1 MNRKLSALALAGAL
15 ALTLALPAGA
25 VCPLQFFFSWP
36 WAVQE
41 ETPALPDSLL
51 YCGAVQQ
58 LVEEDG
64 VLTQLWMDSEQSGP
78 YTMNLS
84 EQTVWID
91 GTLRAPA
98 SSAALQEGDEA
109 VVFHSPVTALSLPPQ
124 SAALAVV
131 LNPPQDGSA
140 VRLHT
145 VEEVSL
151 DDGQLTITTDQ
162 GGLLLRADE
171 TTLLSRYDGQEAVS
185 LKDIQPGSRVV
196 AWYTAV
202 LASYPGQARAE
213 QLILLPE

>member
-1 MNRKLSALALAGAL
+1 MNRKLPALALAGAL

-25 VCPLQFFFSWP
+25 VCPFRFFFP
-36 WAVQE
+36 RAARE
-41 ETPALPDSLL
+41 EAPALPDSLL
-51 YCGAVQQ
+51 YCGTVKQ

-64 VLTQLWMDSEQSGP
+64 ALVQLWMDSEQSGP
-78 YTMNLS
+78 YAMNLS
-84 EQTVWID
+84 DKTVWID
-91 GTLRAPA
+91 GDLRVP
-98 SSAALQEGDEA
+98 SSPEAVQEGDE
-109 VVFHSPVTALSLPPQ
+109 VVIFHSPMTALSLPPQ

-131 LNPPQDGSA
+131 RNLPQDGSA

-151 DDGQLTITTDQ
+151 DGGQLTITTDQ

-171 TTLLSRYDGQEAVS
+171 TTPLSRYDGQEPVS
-185 LKDIQPGSRVV
+185 LNDIQPGCRVM

-202 LASYPGQARAE
+202 MASYPGQARAE